1 MQLDPSLT
9 VISLPQVAGQCM
21 PCAQCGRSSS
31 ITSECDACAAPYF
44 PADDAGAACS
54 AEEGQGGTR
63 GAYIHVVAAVYAQE
77 QLPFSYLVRKPS
89 ICERERERERER
101 EAWLHPTRTGDPNG
115 AARVCSRTCEGIQS
129 GFTGSFEFNSESSR
143 VSTGSSKLNWN

>member
-1 MQLDPSLT
+1 MRRLGADIFGGGAVKWFVPVMCDARALLIHCNMQLDPSLT

-101 EAWLHPTRTGDPNG
+101 GV
-115 AARVCSRTCEGIQS
+115 AAPHAHG
-129 GFTGSFEFNSESSR
+129 GSQRRSA
-143 VSTGSSKLNWN
+143 GM